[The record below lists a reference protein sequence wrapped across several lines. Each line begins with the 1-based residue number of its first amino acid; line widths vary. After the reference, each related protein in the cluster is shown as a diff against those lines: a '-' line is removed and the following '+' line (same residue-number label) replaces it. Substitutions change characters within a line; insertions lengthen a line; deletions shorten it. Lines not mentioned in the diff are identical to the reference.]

1 MLLLAS
7 GSLWSAGCGRVE
19 HKTTY
24 MRIGDGCMVGSTHT
38 PRASHEFAGD
48 VAADL
53 WSDTGDHQSSCSNTM
68 PGWEWPWTPQQL
80 LLFHIYPPDLQP
92 ARQHTKHMPRQRV
105 PGESYFQ
112 QKNLWW
118 TVSIARHSMVVGA
131 PLAVCGLLLGDH
143 GAYGHQ
149 LGSPRYDGLSKIY
162 KS

>member
-1 MLLLAS
+1 MALDFPTATIISYLPPEQDAAS
-7 GSLWSAGCGRVE
+7 
-19 HKTTY
+19 
-24 MRIGDGCMVGSTHT
+24 T
-38 PRASHEFAGD
+38 P
-48 VAADL
+48 
-53 WSDTGDHQSSCSNTM
+53 NTC
-68 PGWEWPWTPQQL
+68 L
-80 LLFHIYPPDLQP
+80 
-92 ARQHTKHMPRQRV
+92 V

-149 LGSPRYDGLSKIY
+149 LGSPRYDDLLKIY